1 MNWRKLITG
10 RPKKVLIGLM
20 IFFAVFTL
28 FGFFGLP
35 PIAKILL
42 TKKLSQALH
51 REVTIQQIKTN
62 PYSLSLTVRGF
73 LVKDRGGS
81 EKFASC
87 DEIYLNLESI
97 SVVKLALVLRE
108 IRLKQPYLNIKRNED
123 SSYNFSDL
131 LEEKEP
137 KIAEKPADKL
147 KPLRFSLN
155 NIRIENGSI
164 DFWDG
169 PEQTKHAVR
178 ELHIGIPF
186 LSSIPSNIDIFVQ
199 PALSAKVNGT
209 PFEIE
214 GKTKPF
220 ADSRETSFDISIKD
234 LDIPYYLAYLPLKLN
249 FKITS
254 AYLDTDGKISFVEY
268 KDKGSSLTVSG
279 NVSLKKVALDDEQ
292 KNPLFRLPLLQ
303 VEIAPSEPLKKVF
316 HLSKVSIQS
325 PELEAR
331 RDSKGVLN
339 IASFLPEKKE
349 AQPPPQPEKKGDQ
362 DSLSIDVDEVQ
373 LTGGKVSFSDLSRK
387 NPFKTLLS
395 PIELKVDHFSNG
407 KDKKT
412 AYTLSIT
419 SEVKENI
426 TLQGELSVEP
436 LWAEGGLEIKSVPLK
451 KYSPYYQDQVLFNLE
466 EGRLNFSTRYKY
478 AKGERE
484 PEISLSGL
492 SVILNS
498 LRLKR
503 PDEKEDFLKIPVL
516 SVKDTLVDVSQKK
529 LTVGIFSTEKGMLAL
544 NRLKNGE
551 FDLQKLFPPSPPK
564 EEPPGQ
570 KKGKEE
576 EKQWTVALD
585 KISVDQYTVKMGDQ
599 SLSQPTTLTG
609 EKIAIRGEKISTA
622 KNAQGKLS
630 LSLLLDR
637 NTNLSTKNTVGLD
650 PLRIN
655 GSLEVKNFVLKKYSP
670 YYREKILFDIDEGN
684 VDLFTSYHYS
694 KTDKDTV
701 TKLAGLSVFLK
712 TLKLKKR
719 DEQEAFADIPML
731 AIQNT
736 GIDLNQKEVSV
747 GEFSTQKGTLLI
759 RRLKDGELNL
769 QSLFPRASAIV
780 QLGKREEKQEKKEE
794 KPTPGKAEQVEKP
807 WLVKMGKVSVDDYT
821 IKSEDQTPAEPVTV
835 MIDGLRLRGDN
846 LSTAEG
852 QKGNA
857 SLNLRLNQRGQ
868 ISAEGTVGINP
879 ISANLKTNLK
889 DIELKPF
896 QPYFTD
902 KVKITVTDG
911 ALSTAG
917 NLTLGYSDK
926 KELKAAYN
934 GEGALN
940 NFASIDK
947 QDAEDVMKMES
958 LALSD
963 LHFDSDPFSIG
974 IKGIA
979 LSNFYTRVL
988 INADGTLNLQQIF
1001 GGEGTKKEAPAKK
1014 EPLKKEPP
1022 PTASDGKMAEKSP
1035 RNIKIEA
1042 VTLQGGTIDFSDKSV
1057 NPEYSGKLSEIGG
1070 RVSGLSSEE
1079 TSLADMELR
1088 GKLNDYA
1095 PLEITGKINPLKKD
1109 LYVDLKARFKDIDL
1123 SPMTPYSGK
1132 YAGYTIEKGKLSFDL
1147 KYLIDKRKLD
1157 STNVI
1162 SLDQFTFGDR
1172 VESPTATKLPVKLAI
1187 ALLKDRNGEIKLDI
1201 PVSGSLDDP
1210 KFSIWRIVLQ
1220 VIVNLIT
1227 KAATSPFALLG
1238 AVFGGGEELSYLE
1251 FDYGLATISEPN
1263 LKKIDTLI
1271 KALSDRPALKL
1282 DIEGHVDLE
1291 RDREGLKQFLFQRKL
1306 KAEKL
1311 KEIVKKKQPAVPVD
1325 EVRIDPK
1332 EYEKYLKLAYKE
1344 EKFPKPKNFLGMAKD
1359 IPGPEMEKLILTHIE
1374 VKESDLRALANLRAM
1389 NVRGAILKP
1398 GKIEPERI
1406 FILEPK
1412 SLSPEKKEK
1421 LKDSRVE
1428 LKLK

>member
-1 MNWRKLITG
+1 MNWRQLMTG
-10 RPKKVLIGLM
+10 RPKKILIGLI
-20 IFFAVFTL
+20 IFFSVFTL
-28 FGFFGLP
+28 FGFLGLP
-35 PIAKILL
+35 PIAKSLL

-51 REVTIQQIKTN
+51 REVTIQEIKTN
-62 PYSLSLTVRGF
+62 PYRLSLTVIGF

-87 DEIYLNLESI
+87 GEIYLNLESI
-97 SVVKLALVLRE
+97 SVFKLALILRE
-108 IRLKQPYLNIKRNED
+108 IRLKQPYLNIKRNEG

-131 LEEKEP
+131 LEKKEP
-137 KIAEKPADKL
+137 KIAEKPADQP
-147 KPLRFSLN
+147 KPRRFSLN

-178 ELHIGIPF
+178 ELQIGIPS
-186 LSSIPSNIDIFVQ
+186 LSNIPSNINIFVQ
-199 PALSAKVNGT
+199 PVLSAKINGT
-209 PFEIE
+209 PFAIE

-220 ADSRETSFDISIKD
+220 ADSRETSLDISFKD

-254 AYLDTDGKISFVEY
+254 AYLDAEGKVSFIEY
-268 KDKGSSLTVSG
+268 KDKGPSLNISG
-279 NVSLKKVALDDEQ
+279 NVSLKKVALDDEK

-303 VEIAPSEPLKKVF
+303 IGIAPSEPLKKVF
-316 HLSKVSIQS
+316 RLSQVFIQS
-325 PELEAR
+325 PEFEAR

-339 IASFLPEKKE
+339 IASLLPEKKE
-349 AQPPPQPEKKGDQ
+349 TQPPSQLQKKGDQ
-362 DSLSIDVDEVQ
+362 ASLSIDVDEVQ
-373 LTGGKVSFSDLSRK
+373 LTGGKVSFIDLSTK
-387 NPFKTLLS
+387 KPFRTLLS

-407 KDKKT
+407 KDKKA

-419 SEVKENI
+419 SEVEENV

-436 LWAEGGLEIKSVPLK
+436 LWAEGRLEVKSAPLK
-451 KYSPYYQDQVLFNLE
+451 KYSPYYQDRVLFNLE

-484 PEISLSGL
+484 PEISLSEL
-492 SVILNS
+492 SIILNS

-503 PDEKEDFLKIPVL
+503 PEEKEDFLKIPVL
-516 SVKDTLVDVSQKK
+516 SVKDTLVDVTEKK
-529 LTVGIFSTEKGMLAL
+529 LMVGIFSTEKGMLAL
-544 NRLKNGE
+544 NRLKSGE
-551 FDLQKLFPPSPPK
+551 FDLQKLLPPFQPK

-570 KKGKEE
+570 EKKKGD

-585 KISVDQYTVKMGDQ
+585 KISVDGYTVKMEDQ
-599 SLSQPTTLTG
+599 SASPPAILTG

-637 NTNLSTKNTVGLD
+637 NTNLSTKNTIGLD

-670 YYREKILFDIDEGN
+670 YYQEKILFDIDEGS
-684 VDLFTSYHYS
+684 VDLFTNYQYS
-694 KTDKDTV
+694 KTGKDSV
-701 TKLAGLSVFLK
+701 TKLAALSVFLK
-712 TLKLKKR
+712 TLKLRKR
-719 DEQEAFADIPML
+719 DDRETFADIPNL

-747 GEFSTQKGTLLI
+747 GQFSTQKGTLLI
-759 RRLKDGELNL
+759 RRLKDGRLNL
-769 QSLFPRASAIV
+769 QSLFLPPAKA
-780 QLGKREEKQEKKEE
+780 EEKQEEREE
-794 KPTPGKAEQVEKP
+794 KPAPGKAEPVEKP
-807 WLVKMGKVSVDDYT
+807 WLVKMGKILVDDYT
-821 IKSEDQTPAEPVTV
+821 IQSEDLIPAEPVTV
-835 MIDGLRLRGDN
+835 MIDKLQLKADN
-846 LSTAEG
+846 LSTAEN

-857 SLNLRLNQRGQ
+857 LLNLRLNQRGQ
-868 ISAEGTVGINP
+868 ISTEGAVGINP
-879 ISANLKTNLK
+879 ISANLKSRLK
-889 DIELKPF
+889 DIEIKPF

-902 KVKITVTDG
+902 RVKITVIDG
-911 ALSTAG
+911 SLSASG
-917 NLTLGYSDK
+917 NLILGYSDK
-926 KELKAAYN
+926 KELKVTYN

-947 QDAEDVMKMES
+947 QDAQDVMKMES
-958 LALSD
+958 LALSEF
-963 LHFDSDPFSIG
+963 HFDSEPFSVG

-979 LSNFYTRVL
+979 LTNFYIRVL

-1001 GGEGTKKEAPAKK
+1001 KGEGTEKEAPANREPFGK
-1014 EPLKKEPP
+1014 ESPP
-1022 PTASDGKMAEKSP
+1022 SGSGGKMAEKSP

-1042 VTLQGGTIDFSDKSV
+1042 VTLQGGTIDFCDKSV

-1079 TSLADMELR
+1079 TTLADIELR
-1088 GKLNDYA
+1088 AKLNNYA

-1109 LYVDLKARFKDIDL
+1109 LYVDLKARFKDMDL
-1123 SPMTPYSGK
+1123 SAMTPYSGK

-1157 STNVI
+1157 STNLI
-1162 SLDQFTFGDR
+1162 FLDQFTFGDR

-1187 ALLKDRNGEIKLDI
+1187 ALLKDRSGEIKLDI

-1238 AVFGGGEELSYLE
+1238 AVFGGGEELSYLD

-1271 KALSDRPALKL
+1271 KALSDRPTLKL

-1291 RDREGLKQFLFQRKL
+1291 RDREGLKQVFFQRKL

-1311 KEIVKKKQPAVPVD
+1311 KEIVKKKQPIVPVD
-1325 EVRIDPK
+1325 EVQIDPK

-1344 EKFPKPKNFLGMAKD
+1344 EKFPKPRNFLGMAKD

-1374 VKESDLRALANLRAM
+1374 VTENDLRALANLRCM
-1389 NVRGAILKP
+1389 NVRDAILKP

>member
-1 MNWRKLITG
+1 MR
-10 RPKKVLIGLM
+10 RFKKPLIGLVLL
-20 IFFAVFTL
+20 FAVFTL

-35 PIAKILL
+35 PIAKSLL

-62 PYSLSLTVRGF
+62 PYALSLTVIGF

-97 SVVKLALVLRE
+97 SVFKLALVLRE

-131 LEEKEP
+131 LEKKEP
-137 KIAEKPADKL
+137 TIPEKPADKP

-155 NIRIENGSI
+155 NIRFENGSI
-164 DFWDG
+164 DLWDG

-178 ELHIGIPF
+178 ELNIGIPF
-186 LSSIPSNIDIFVQ
+186 LSNIPSNINIFVQ
-199 PALSAKVNGT
+199 PALSAKINGT
-209 PFEIE
+209 PFEIQ

-254 AYLDTDGKISFVEY
+254 AYLDTETKISFIEY
-268 KDKGSSLTVSG
+268 KEKGPSLTVSG
-279 NVSLKKVALDDEQ
+279 NVSLKKVALDDEK

-303 VEIAPSEPLKKVF
+303 VGIAPSEPLKKVF

-339 IASFLPEKKE
+339 IESLLPEKKE

-362 DSLSIDVDEVQ
+362 ASLSIDVDEVQ

-387 NPFKTLLS
+387 KPFKTLLY

-412 AYTLSIT
+412 AYTLAIT

-436 LWAEGGLEIKSVPLK
+436 LWAEGGLEIKSIPLK

-478 AKGERE
+478 AKGEKE
-484 PEISLSGL
+484 PEISLSEL

-503 PDEKEDFLKIPVL
+503 PGEKEDFLKIPVL
-516 SVKDTLVDVSQKK
+516 SVKDTLVDVTQKK
-529 LTVGIFSTEKGMLAL
+529 LMVGVFSTEKGMLAL

-551 FDLQKLFPPSPPK
+551 FDLQKLFPPSQPK
-564 EEPPGQ
+564 EEPTGQ
-570 KKGKEE
+570 KKKKAD

-599 SLSQPTTLTG
+599 SASQPTILTG

-622 KNAQGKLS
+622 KNTQGKLS
-630 LSLLLDR
+630 LSLLLDQ
-637 NTNLSTKNTVGLD
+637 NTNLSTKNTIGLD

-670 YYREKILFDIDEGN
+670 YYQEKILFDIDEGS
-684 VDLFTSYHYS
+684 VDLFTNYQYS

-701 TKLAGLSVFLK
+701 TKLSGLSVWLK
-712 TLKLKKR
+712 TLKLRKR
-719 DEQEAFADIPML
+719 DEQEAFADIPNL
-731 AIQNT
+731 TIQNT
-736 GIDLNQKEVSV
+736 GIDLNQKEFSL
-747 GEFSTQKGTLLI
+747 GQFSTQKGTLLI
-759 RRLKDGELNL
+759 RRLKDGRLNL
-769 QSLFPRASAIV
+769 QSLFPQPAKA
-780 QLGKREEKQEKKEE
+780 EERQEKKEE

-807 WLVKMGKVSVDDYT
+807 WLVKMGNVSVDDYT
-821 IKSEDQTPAEPVTV
+821 MKTEDQTPAEPVTV
-835 MIDGLRLRGDN
+835 MIDELRLKADN

-879 ISANLKTNLK
+879 ISANLKTSLK
-889 DIELKPF
+889 DIEIKPF

-911 ALSTAG
+911 ALSTTG

-963 LHFDSDPFSIG
+963 LHFDSDPFSVG

-1001 GGEGTKKEAPAKK
+1001 GGEGTKKEAPAKRERLRK
-1014 EPLKKEPP
+1014 NRPHLLLTRRWQKNLPGISKSKPSPCREERSTFPISRSIQSIQENFRRLAGGSP
-1022 PTASDGKMAEKSP
+1022 DSP
-1035 RNIKIEA
+1035 R
-1042 VTLQGGTIDFSDKSV
+1042 
-1057 NPEYSGKLSEIGG
+1057 
-1070 RVSGLSSEE
+1070 
-1079 TSLADMELR
+1079 
-1088 GKLNDYA
+1088 
-1095 PLEITGKINPLKKD
+1095 
-1109 LYVDLKARFKDIDL
+1109 
-1123 SPMTPYSGK
+1123 
-1132 YAGYTIEKGKLSFDL
+1132 
-1147 KYLIDKRKLD
+1147 KR
-1157 STNVI
+1157 
-1162 SLDQFTFGDR
+1162 
-1172 VESPTATKLPVKLAI
+1172 
-1187 ALLKDRNGEIKLDI
+1187 LL
-1201 PVSGSLDDP
+1201 
-1210 KFSIWRIVLQ
+1210 WRIWSSGQ
-1220 VIVNLIT
+1220 N
-1227 KAATSPFALLG
+1227 
-1238 AVFGGGEELSYLE
+1238 
-1251 FDYGLATISEPN
+1251 
-1263 LKKIDTLI
+1263 
-1271 KALSDRPALKL
+1271 
-1282 DIEGHVDLE
+1282 
-1291 RDREGLKQFLFQRKL
+1291 
-1306 KAEKL
+1306 
-1311 KEIVKKKQPAVPVD
+1311 
-1325 EVRIDPK
+1325 
-1332 EYEKYLKLAYKE
+1332 
-1344 EKFPKPKNFLGMAKD
+1344 
-1359 IPGPEMEKLILTHIE
+1359 
-1374 VKESDLRALANLRAM
+1374 
-1389 NVRGAILKP
+1389 
-1398 GKIEPERI
+1398 
-1406 FILEPK
+1406 
-1412 SLSPEKKEK
+1412 
-1421 LKDSRVE
+1421 
-1428 LKLK
+1428 